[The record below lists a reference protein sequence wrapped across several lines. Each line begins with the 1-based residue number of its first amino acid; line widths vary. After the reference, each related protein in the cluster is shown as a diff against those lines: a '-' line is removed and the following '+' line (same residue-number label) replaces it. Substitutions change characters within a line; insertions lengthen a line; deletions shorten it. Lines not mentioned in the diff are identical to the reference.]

1 MAHMTNSP
9 AQAGLGQPKSV
20 AWGRS
25 LRMKNAARAI
35 WPPAQRVVPSEDGE
49 GEEEEEAEAEG
60 RQTTAWSVIHLPINA
75 LFNIPA
81 AVGERDEDGGGGGSA
96 RCRSGGSRGEAEL
109 DKRVIGRRTT
119 TTTATSSSD

>member
-75 LFNIPA
+75 LFNIPG
-81 AVGERDEDGGGGGSA
+81 AVGERDGDVEGGSA
-96 RCRSGGSRGEAEL
+96 RCRSSGSRGEAEL

>member
-9 AQAGLGQPKSV
+9 ARAGLGQPKSV

-49 GEEEEEAEAEG
+49 EEEETEAEG

-81 AVGERDEDGGGGGSA
+81 AVEEGDGDGMGGSA
-96 RCRSGGSRGEAEL
+96 RCRSSGSRGEAEL

-119 TTTATSSSD
+119 TSSD

>member
-1 MAHMTNSP
+1 MTNSP

-35 WPPAQRVVPSEDGE
+35 WPPAQRVVPSEDGDK
-49 GEEEEEAEAEG
+49 EEEEEAEAEG

-81 AVGERDEDGGGGGSA
+81 AVGERDEDGGGGKCEMPQQRKQRRGRA
-96 RCRSGGSRGEAEL
+96 RQ
-109 DKRVIGRRTT
+109 
-119 TTTATSSSD
+119 TSDRQTNNNDDGDVVV

>member
-35 WPPAQRVVPSEDGE
+35 WPPAQRVVPSEDGDE
-49 GEEEEEAEAEG
+49 EEEEEAEAEG

-81 AVGERDEDGGGGGSA
+81 AVGERDGDGGGGKCEMPQQRKQRRGRA
-96 RCRSGGSRGEAEL
+96 RQ
-109 DKRVIGRRTT
+109 
-119 TTTATSSSD
+119 TSDRQTNNNGDGDVVV

>member
-49 GEEEEEAEAEG
+49 EEAEAEG

-81 AVGERDEDGGGGGSA
+81 AVGERGEDGVSGGSA
-96 RCRSGGSRGEAEL
+96 RCRSSGSRGEAEL

-119 TTTATSSSD
+119 TSSD

>member
-35 WPPAQRVVPSEDGE
+35 WPPAQRVVSSEDGE
-49 GEEEEEAEAEG
+49 EEEEEAEAEG

-81 AVGERDEDGGGGGSA
+81 AVGEGDEDGG
-96 RCRSGGSRGEAEL
+96 RGEVRDAAAAEAEA
-109 DKRVIGRRTT
+109 RQ
-119 TTTATSSSD
+119 S

>member
-49 GEEEEEAEAEG
+49 EEEEEEAEADG

-81 AVGERDEDGGGGGSA
+81 AVGEGDGDVEGGSA
-96 RCRSGGSRGEAEL
+96 RCRSSGSRGEAEL

-119 TTTATSSSD
+119 TTTATSSSSD

>member
-1 MAHMTNSP
+1 MATS
-9 AQAGLGQPKSV
+9 AEGGAERGS
-20 AWGRS
+20 
-25 LRMKNAARAI
+25 
-35 WPPAQRVVPSEDGE
+35 E

-81 AVGERDEDGGGGGSA
+81 AVGERDGDGMGGGSA
-96 RCRSGGSRGEAEL
+96 RCRSSGSRGEAEL